1 MEEKKELDVRAMLNV
16 KEEDMDVLKGLLKP
30 GKDRNE
36 FFQMV
41 DADTNEGKVVTISA
55 AEYKSFVFLDF
66 FVQAVV
72 NNRIDR
78 WIPYNNCVE
87 YAERMYNM
95 LLNISER
102 SVKRIEKKLSGEE
115 ESSILVT
122 PDEYKGV

>member
-1 MEEKKELDVRAMLNV
+1 MEEKKEPDVRAMLNV
-16 KEEDMDVLKGLLKP
+16 KEGDMDVLKDLLKP
-30 GKDRNE
+30 GNNRQM

-41 DADTNEGKVVTISA
+41 DSDSNEGKVVTISA

-78 WIPYNNCVE
+78 WIPYNNCIE

-95 LLNISER
+95 MLNISER

-115 ESSILVT
+115 SSILVT

>member
-1 MEEKKELDVRAMLNV
+1 MEEKKEPDVRAMLNV
-16 KEEDMDVLKGLLKP
+16 KEEDMDILKGLLKP

-95 LLNISER
+95 MLNISER

>member
-1 MEEKKELDVRAMLNV
+1 MEEKKEPDVRVMLNV
-16 KEEDMDVLKGLLKP
+16 KEEDMDILKGLLKP

-95 LLNISER
+95 MLNISER

>member
-1 MEEKKELDVRAMLNV
+1 MEEKKEPDVRAMLNV
-16 KEEDMDVLKGLLKP
+16 KEGDMDVLKDLLKP
-30 GKDRNE
+30 GNNRQM

-41 DADTNEGKVVTISA
+41 DSDSNEGKVVTISA

-78 WIPYNNCVE
+78 WIPYNNCIE

-95 LLNISER
+95 MLNISER